1 MNQHWNDS
9 IKELI
14 TPNGDPRMVRICI
27 DILKCEKK
35 VQAAK
40 TAQIFTKWCI
50 EKEIIPTFAR
60 LPKRHQGS
68 RSKSVEMKILR
79 NNLREKL
86 EKSNNLKLSL
96 DGHFE
101 TLKNLVSAGEFLIL
115 CNIIN
120 VRKTVFYD
128 YFLGEIE
135 HKKSQLLNK
144 RKTRAPPEKQQKFQN
159 TSNIDIPSEY
169 WDILNPGLNSHI
181 FPKSNTYEIFASF
194 QNLKRNAI
202 KTCKNRQFDMKRR
215 HHVLSQIDHALDQVN
230 HIRPAPTKLPELK
243 QFLIDNNL
251 IVTKSDKTD
260 VAVIMPSNEYYSGI
274 HKTLKDKAY
283 TRLNGSKQNSERV
296 QIELLAAQYGTRQHL
311 IYGLKQW
318 LGILSVTKSL

>member
-1 MNQHWNDS
+1 M
-9 IKELI
+9 
-14 TPNGDPRMVRICI
+14 
-27 DILKCEKK
+27 
-35 VQAAK
+35 
-40 TAQIFTKWCI
+40 
-50 EKEIIPTFAR
+50 
-60 LPKRHQGS
+60 
-68 RSKSVEMKILR
+68 
-79 NNLREKL
+79 
-86 EKSNNLKLSL
+86 
-96 DGHFE
+96 
-101 TLKNLVSAGEFLIL
+101 SAGEFLIL

-159 TSNIDIPSEY
+159 ISSIPSEY

-283 TRLNGSKQNSERV
+283 TRLNGSKQNSERD
-296 QIELLAAQYGTRQHL
+296 QIQKS
-311 IYGLKQW
+311 ILKNCRHQKEEN
-318 LGILSVTKSL
+318 GVPIFKEDGKPEMSKYISNAEYAKISTNHKGRERSVLSLQKTHKPLENGFFKKTTNSK